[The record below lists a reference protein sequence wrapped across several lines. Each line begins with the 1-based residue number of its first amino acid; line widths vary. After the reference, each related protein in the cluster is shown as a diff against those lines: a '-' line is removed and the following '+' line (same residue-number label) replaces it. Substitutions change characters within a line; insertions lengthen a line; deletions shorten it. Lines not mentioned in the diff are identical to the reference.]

1 MSASGARRSERLNFI
16 HACVLAGTVASLA
29 MMPVGGAF
37 RLLGLRVGF
46 YGPKFA
52 GLYLESAGPVAL
64 FVQHL
69 ALGWLSV
76 LPLALILRRSLP
88 GRYAVTSG
96 LIFGAAYYVL
106 VNSLVLPWYFGDPS
120 PWALGF
126 STVTPSLIVHLVVGA
141 SAAWVLRRFDG
152 DREAASE

>member
-1 MSASGARRSERLNFI
+1 MSASGARRSWRQGSI
-16 HACVLAGTVASLA
+16 HACVLAGMIASLA
-29 MMPVGGAF
+29 MIPVGGAF

-64 FVQHL
+64 FLQHL

-76 LPLALILRRSLP
+76 VPLALILRLPIP
-88 GRYAVTSG
+88 GRHALTSG
-96 LIFGAAYYVL
+96 LLFGAAYYVV

-120 PWALGF
+120 PWVLGF
-126 STVTPSLIVHLVVGA
+126 STVMPSLMVHLVFGV

-152 DREAASE
+152 DPDAARK